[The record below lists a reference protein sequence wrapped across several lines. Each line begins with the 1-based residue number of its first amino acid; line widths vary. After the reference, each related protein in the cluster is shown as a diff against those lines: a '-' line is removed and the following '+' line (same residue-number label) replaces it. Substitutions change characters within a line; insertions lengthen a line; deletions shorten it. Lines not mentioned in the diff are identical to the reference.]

1 MRGRESATERGGKE
15 SKKRVAK
22 TEDVQGSQMRTESY
36 RQKRQKWGE
45 KREIEKGS

>member
-1 MRGRESATERGGKE
+1 MGGRDEGEEKRV
-15 SKKRVAK
+15 KKRVAK
-22 TEDVQGSQMRTESY
+22 TEDTQRSQMRAESY